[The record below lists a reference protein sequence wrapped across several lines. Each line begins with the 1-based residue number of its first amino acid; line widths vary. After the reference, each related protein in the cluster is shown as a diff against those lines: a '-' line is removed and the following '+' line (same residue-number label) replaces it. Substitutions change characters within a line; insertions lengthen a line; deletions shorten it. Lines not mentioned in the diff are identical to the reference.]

1 MINIDID
8 PVAFL
13 NIRWYGIMI
22 ALAIVVL
29 VLWTL
34 WQVKRGAKVSYD
46 TVFTAALVGIPSGI
60 IMSRLLHVIDAWD
73 YYRQNLGQ
81 IIGAEG
87 LTIYGAVLGAALGIW
102 INSKFSKFQ
111 FGYFTD

>member
-13 NIRWYGIMI
+13 NVRWYGIMI

-60 IMSRLLHVIDAWD
+60 IMSRLLLWYSDIP
-73 YYRQNLGQ
+73 
-81 IIGAEG
+81 
-87 LTIYGAVLGAALGIW
+87 ALGHCLY
-102 INSKFSKFQ
+102 SPR
-111 FGYFTD
+111 

>member
-13 NIRWYGIMI
+13 NVRWYGIMI

-34 WQVKRGAKVSYD
+34 
-46 TVFTAALVGIPSGI
+46 
-60 IMSRLLHVIDAWD
+60 
-73 YYRQNLGQ
+73 
-81 IIGAEG
+81 
-87 LTIYGAVLGAALGIW
+87 
-102 INSKFSKFQ
+102 
-111 FGYFTD
+111 